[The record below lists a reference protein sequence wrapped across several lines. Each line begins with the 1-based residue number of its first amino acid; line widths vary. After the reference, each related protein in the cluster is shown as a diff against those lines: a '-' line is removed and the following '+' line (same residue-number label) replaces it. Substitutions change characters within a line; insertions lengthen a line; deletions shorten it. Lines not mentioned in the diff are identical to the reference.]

1 MAGLFKRTGSAGR
14 KVSKAPAAIL
24 FYLKIVDAPGNC
36 RKLIVNVLVF

>member
-1 MAGLFKRTGSAGR
+1 MAGLFKRTGAGR

-36 RKLIVNVLVF
+36 RKLIFNVLVF